1 MMKALTIFITVFALS
16 AFTISPV
23 ADSMLNVSLTEST
36 VSWKGKKVGGE
47 HYGQVSLISA
57 HLDYEKNRIKGGSF
71 EIDMTSITCE
81 DITNESSNKRLVD
94 HLRSD
99 DFFSV
104 ENHPRA
110 QFKLTEAKTKN
121 GKDYDMKGNL
131 TIKGITKPV
140 SFPAVVSVIDDKV
153 MANATIVFDRAAY
166 DIKYR
171 SGSYF
176 ENLAD
181 KLIYDDIEMNVKL
194 VAAK

>member
-1 MMKALTIFITVFALS
+1 MRKLALLFLVIALCGFSGKTSVES
-16 AFTISPV
+16 A
-23 ADSMLNVSLTEST
+23 LKVSLTEST

-47 HYGQVSLISA
+47 HYGKVSLISA
-57 HLDYEKNRIKGGSF
+57 NLDYDKNRIKGGSF

-81 DITNESSNKRLVD
+81 DITSEGSNKRLVD

-140 SFPAVVSVIDDKV
+140 SFPAVVSTIGDKV
-153 MANATIVFDRAAY
+153 VANATIVFDRAAY
-166 DIKYR
+166 DIQYR

-181 KLIYDDIEMNVKL
+181 KLIYDDVEMAVRLIANK
-194 VAAK
+194 

>member
-1 MMKALTIFITVFALS
+1 MKTLTILIAVFALS
-16 AFTISPV
+16 AFTILPV
-23 ADSMLNVSLTEST
+23 TDSILNVSLTEST

-47 HYGQVSLISA
+47 HFGKVSLISA
-57 HLDYEKNRIKGGSF
+57 NLDYEKNRIKGGSF

-81 DITNESSNKRLVD
+81 DITNEGSNKRLVD
-94 HLRSD
+94 HLKSD

-110 QFKLTEAKTKN
+110 KFVLTEAKTKN

-140 SFPAVVSVIDDKV
+140 SFPAVVNVIDDKV
-153 MANATIVFDRAAY
+153 LANATIVFDRAAY

-181 KLIYDDIEMNVKL
+181 KLIYDDVEMNIKL
-194 VAAK
+194 VSAK

>member
-1 MMKALTIFITVFALS
+1 MRKLQLLLLVVNLFGFIGKTGFES
-16 AFTISPV
+16 E
-23 ADSMLNVSLTEST
+23 LNVSLTEST

-47 HYGQVSLISA
+47 HFGKVSLINA
-57 HLDYEKNRIKGGSF
+57 NLDYEKNRIKGGSF

-81 DITNESSNKRLVD
+81 DITNESSNKRLVE

-104 ENHPRA
+104 QNYPRA
-110 QFKLTEAKTKN
+110 TFVLTDAKTKN
-121 GKDYDMKGNL
+121 SKDYDMKGNL
-131 TIKGITKPV
+131 TIKGITKTV
-140 SFPAVVSVIDDKV
+140 SFPAVISIVGDKV
-153 MANATIVFDRAAY
+153 VADGKIVFDRAAF

-181 KLIYDDIEMNVKL
+181 KLIYDEVEMTVRL
-194 VAAK
+194 VADK